1 LSRSASSPRR
11 GTEETL
17 GEDRSKEGIVKA
29 NGHAEAP
36 KEEEVAV
43 AETPAGKPKGIEVLT
58 KTPGTDVF
66 RRDFERLVLGMH

>member
-1 LSRSASSPRR
+1 LPRSAPSPRR

-36 KEEEVAV
+36 KEEVAV

-66 RRDFERLVLGMH
+66 RREFERLVLGMH